1 MDRLRLL
8 VLRRLC
14 LHVAGPALAL
24 SLAAGSAFAH
34 AGPVAAASPET
45 CPAGTTNI
53 AQFQWTG
60 SAWAAQGAASGLSVS
75 GDTTLARWIR
85 DGGTIAAVVI
95 TAGTVT
101 INYTYDPRTWN
112 GAIAASDVEA
122 AAGAPLSEIDF
133 CSGTQ
138 VSPTSGS
145 TISVGV
151 TKTATCATIGS
162 DGMAMVSGTITIVR
176 HKPAEPSP
184 SVAIRIRTTR
194 DNIWANGAWLGET
207 TSIPGLTSVV
217 MAPGTDT
224 ITVPYTVSFDP
235 GNATAFTNKIEITV
249 EEAVSGLDRHKYYS
263 ATADFGVC
271 AAATPTPT
279 PTPTPEGSVGAATPT
294 PTATPTPAHSMSS
307 SPEGS
312 VEAATPVPSASVPNT
327 AAGSPAGNGS
337 PAPLLAFGILLVSSG
352 ALFACARIVIR
363 R

>member
-1 MDRLRLL
+1 MDRLGLLELRRLRLL
-8 VLRRLC
+8 
-14 LHVAGPALAL
+14 VAGPALAL
-24 SLAAGSAFAH
+24 SLAAGGAFAL
-34 AGPVAAASPET
+34 AGPVAAVSPET

-60 SAWAAQGAASGLSVS
+60 SAWAPQGAASGVSVS
-75 GDTTLARWIR
+75 GDATLARWVR

-145 TISVGV
+145 KISVGV
-151 TKTATCATIGS
+151 SKTATCATIGA
-162 DGMAMVSGTITIVR
+162 DGMATVSGTITVVR
-176 HKPAEPSP
+176 HKPAEPEP

-194 DNIWANGAWLGET
+194 DNVWANGAWLGET
-207 TSIPGLTSVV
+207 TTIPGLTSAV

-224 ITVPYTVSFDP
+224 MTVPYTVSFDP
-235 GNATAFTNKIEITV
+235 GDATAFTNKIEITV

-263 ATADFGVC
+263 GTADFGVC
-271 AAATPTPT
+271 AAVTTPTPEGSVQAATPTPT
-279 PTPTPEGSVGAATPT
+279 PTGSG
-294 PTATPTPAHSMSS
+294 S

-312 VEAATPVPSASVPNT
+312 VKAATPLPAASVPNT
-327 AAGSPAGNGS
+327 AAGSPPGDSGG
-337 PAPLLAFGILLVSSG
+337 APLLAFAIMLVSSG
-352 ALFACARIVIR
+352 GLLAYARIFIR

>member
-8 VLRRLC
+8 VVRRLC

-24 SLAAGSAFAH
+24 SLAAGSAFAL

-60 SAWAAQGAASGLSVS
+60 SAWAAQGAASGISVS
-75 GDTTLARWIR
+75 GDTTLARWVR

-112 GAIAASDVEA
+112 GAIASSDVEA
-122 AAGAPLSEIDF
+122 AAGSPLSEIDF

-162 DGMAMVSGTITIVR
+162 DGMATVSGAITIVR
-176 HKPAEPSP
+176 HKPADASP

-194 DNIWANGAWLGET
+194 DNVWANGAWLGET

-249 EEAVSGLDRHKYYS
+249 EQAVSGLDRHKYYS

-279 PTPTPEGSVGAATPT
+279 PSPTPTPTPGGSIGGATPTPTPEEGSVKAATPT
-294 PTATPTPAHSMSS
+294 PK
-307 SPEGS
+307 
-312 VEAATPVPSASVPNT
+312 ASVPNT
-327 AAGSPAGNGS
+327 AAGSSMGDGG
-337 PAPLLAFGILLVSSG
+337 PAPILLFGILLAGSG
-352 ALFACARIVIR
+352 ALLASAKLLIR